1 MRKILIFIIGIV
13 GILALAWLIY
23 YIVGRAT
30 APKTASPETKSPEQ
44 AVEEIN
50 GEPVAT
56 TTGQLKIISKESV
69 FDYWI
74 ASSTQEI
81 FYVTEAG
88 KIAEINPD
96 GQDTL
101 LSEQQIGDLNF
112 ILSSPD
118 SRKIIVA
125 FGNQAQPQFS
135 IFDLTN
141 NSWTPLPLEI
151 KSAAW
156 SPEGKRIAVI
166 TSQNNQT
173 NLTIIDVAKYFS
185 TDAKQKEK
193 ASKIIIKNFALKD
206 LKIDWLMPD
215 ELVFT
220 DKPSSLAM
228 GSAWRFNLSKLN
240 FDEIVPPGNGLM
252 IKWLKDDLGLKFQNQ
267 KSSLINWAGQ
277 AINDFPFMALPDK
290 CVLKID
296 SLYCFLFT
304 PASPKTKW
312 PDDYLQKSTFTN
324 DSLYKFNLGN
334 LTAPELVFENTI
346 EGKIIDASNLKLL
359 GNQILFT
366 NRYDSLLYG
375 LEISN

>member
-1 MRKILIFIIGIV
+1 MIKLTNFMRKILIFIIGIV
-13 GILALAWLIY
+13 GVLVLAWLIY

-74 ASSTQEI
+74 ASSTQVI

-185 TDAKQKEK
+185 TDAKQKK
-193 ASKIIIKNFALKD
+193 KPLK
-206 LKIDWLMPD
+206 
-215 ELVFT
+215 
-220 DKPSSLAM
+220 
-228 GSAWRFNLSKLN
+228 
-240 FDEIVPPGNGLM
+240 
-252 IKWLKDDLGLKFQNQ
+252 
-267 KSSLINWAGQ
+267 
-277 AINDFPFMALPDK
+277 
-290 CVLKID
+290 
-296 SLYCFLFT
+296 
-304 PASPKTKW
+304 
-312 PDDYLQKSTFTN
+312 
-324 DSLYKFNLGN
+324 
-334 LTAPELVFENTI
+334 
-346 EGKIIDASNLKLL
+346 
-359 GNQILFT
+359 
-366 NRYDSLLYG
+366 
-375 LEISN
+375 

>member
-112 ILSSPD
+112 IPIFA
-118 SRKIIVA
+118 RQPKITSHSA
-125 FGNQAQPQFS
+125 NQAQPH
-135 IFDLTN
+135 
-141 NSWTPLPLEI
+141 
-151 KSAAW
+151 
-156 SPEGKRIAVI
+156 
-166 TSQNNQT
+166 
-173 NLTIIDVAKYFS
+173 
-185 TDAKQKEK
+185 
-193 ASKIIIKNFALKD
+193 
-206 LKIDWLMPD
+206 
-215 ELVFT
+215 
-220 DKPSSLAM
+220 
-228 GSAWRFNLSKLN
+228 
-240 FDEIVPPGNGLM
+240 
-252 IKWLKDDLGLKFQNQ
+252 
-267 KSSLINWAGQ
+267 
-277 AINDFPFMALPDK
+277 
-290 CVLKID
+290 
-296 SLYCFLFT
+296 
-304 PASPKTKW
+304 
-312 PDDYLQKSTFTN
+312 
-324 DSLYKFNLGN
+324 
-334 LTAPELVFENTI
+334 
-346 EGKIIDASNLKLL
+346 
-359 GNQILFT
+359 
-366 NRYDSLLYG
+366 
-375 LEISN
+375 